1 MLHRLYLFLLMV
13 SALPVAGQ
21 YKSFR
26 ISDRGDTLNIIDMEG
41 RKQGKWL
48 IHVEPLR
55 GNPGYD
61 EEGIFVN
68 NRKEGLWRQFNLMGD
83 LLAEEHYKWGNKNG
97 ICRYYTLY
105 GLEREE
111 SWLAINPDKA
121 NDTVDVP
128 DPADPNK
135 VDRVVV
141 KNTGHSLKNGTW
153 RYFDP
158 RSRQLVGS
166 EKYILDVLQ
175 PENAKPQVAATTLPD
190 SAATSHPPADTAR
203 DASKMPKPKEVLE
216 FEKKNAGKKKKI
228 RDGRT
233 GG

>member
-1 MLHRLYLFLLMV
+1 MMHRWLLFLCIAV
-13 SALPVAGQ
+13 SLPAVAQ

-26 ISDRGDTLNIIDMEG
+26 ISDRGDTLNIIDQEG

-48 IHVEPLR
+48 IHTEPLR

-61 EEGIFVN
+61 EEGVFVN
-68 NRKEGLWRQFNLMGD
+68 NRKEGLWRQFSLMGD

-97 ICRYYTLY
+97 ICRYYSLY

-111 SWLAINPDKA
+111 SWRAINPDKA
-121 NDTVDVP
+121 TDTVDVP

-158 RSRQLVGS
+158 RSRHMLGS
-166 EKYILDVLQ
+166 EKYVLDVLQ
-175 PENAKPQVAATTLPD
+175 QEDAKPPAPTVNIADSTSGHLP
-190 SAATSHPPADTAR
+190 TDTAKA
-203 DASKMPKPKEVLE
+203 ASKMPKPKEVIE
-216 FEKKNAGKKKKI
+216 FEKKNAGKKKKV

>member
-1 MLHRLYLFLLMV
+1 MMHRCLLFLLIAT
-13 SALPVAGQ
+13 SLPAAAQ

-26 ISDRGDTLNIIDMEG
+26 ISDRGDTLNIIDQEG

-48 IHVEPLR
+48 IHTDPLR
-55 GNPGYD
+55 GNPGFE
-61 EEGIFVN
+61 EEGVFVN
-68 NRKEGLWRQFNLMGD
+68 NRKEGLWRQFSLMGD
-83 LLAEEHYKWGNKNG
+83 LIAEEHYKWGNKNG
-97 ICRYYTLY
+97 ICRYYTPY

-111 SWLAINPDKA
+111 SWRAINPDKVS
-121 NDTVDVP
+121 DTIDVP

-141 KNTGHSLKNGTW
+141 KNTGHSLRNGTW

-158 RSRQLVGS
+158 RSRRLLGV
-166 EKYILDVLQ
+166 EKYLLDVLQ
-175 PENAKPQVAATTLPD
+175 PEDAKPPASPSIMPD
-190 SAATSHPPADTAR
+190 SASGHSAADTAKN
-203 DASKMPKPKEVLE
+203 ASKMPKPKEVLE

-228 RDGRT
+228 RDGHT